1 MKSLRNSHQPNAVVK
16 GSVEIEEENEKIKKV
31 PVAQKEAITEL
42 FGKLKQ
48 DPELNKLMRSVLEN
62 DSSSIEK
69 GKIIEAAFDQS
80 IGAFSPDIMFEKMV
94 RDFRTAKQLYGE
106 RLIQLLTGYDPN
118 YVEKNIGVPEF
129 RRELKT
135 KIKDRVAELRN
146 DQLVSK
152 EGTVTDK
159 GVTLAS
165 LVLCLEELDRL
176 APKSGWG
183 EHVSEK
189 KSVYGSAEGIKPFT
203 KNDRYRDIAIKKSI
217 KTAIRRGHQ
226 SLHEADLQ
234 SFKRRSKGTFE
245 IMYAVDASVSM
256 KGEKLS
262 NAKKAGV
269 ALAYKAIQNKDKVGL
284 LLFSD
289 EVLAEVPPSLD
300 FVRILNALTCVK
312 ASRQTN
318 IAQTILKACELF
330 GRNAAKHLII
340 LTDAMP
346 TAARSGDDPNKETI
360 NATGVAANYGITIS
374 VIGLGLTKE
383 GAHLAEKIVDI
394 GKGKCYTV
402 TNAKDVDVIILE
414 DYRGLR
420 E

>member
-1 MKSLRNSHQPNAVVK
+1 MVT

-62 DSSSIEK
+62 DASSIEK

-129 RRELKT
+129 QRELKT

-152 EGTVTDK
+152 EGAVTDK

-176 APKSGWG
+176 APKSCWG
-183 EHVSEK
+183 EHISEK
-189 KSVYGSAEGIKPFT
+189 KSVYGSTEGVKPFA
-203 KNDRYRDIAIKKSI
+203 KHDRYRDIAIKKSI

-234 SFKRRSKGTFE
+234 SFERRSKGTFE
-245 IMYAVDASVSM
+245 IIYAVDASVSM

-300 FVRILNALTCVK
+300 LVRILNTLTCVK

-330 GRNAAKHLII
+330 SRSAAKHLII

-346 TAARSGDDPNKETI
+346 TAAHGGDDPYKETI
-360 NATGVAANYGITIS
+360 EAAGVAANHSITIS

-383 GAHLAEKIVDI
+383 GASLAEKIVEV
-394 GKGKCYTV
+394 GKGKCYTLIN
-402 TNAKDVDVIILE
+402 TKDVDVIILE

>member
-1 MKSLRNSHQPNAVVK
+1 MVT

-152 EGTVTDK
+152 EGAVTDK

-183 EHVSEK
+183 EHISEK
-189 KSVYGSAEGIKPFT
+189 KSAYGSTAGVKPFA
-203 KNDRYRDIAIKKSI
+203 KHDRYRDIAIKKSI

-226 SLHEADLQ
+226 SLDEADLQ
-234 SFKRRSKGTFE
+234 SFERRSKGTFE

-300 FVRILNALTCVK
+300 LVRILNALTCVK

-330 GRNAAKHLII
+330 SRSAAKHLII

-346 TAARSGDDPNKETI
+346 TAARNGDDPYKETI
-360 NATGVAANYGITIS
+360 DAAGVAANYGITIS
-374 VIGLGLTKE
+374 VIGVGLTKE
-383 GAHLAEKIVDI
+383 GARLAEKMVEV

-402 TNAKDVDVIILE
+402 TNARDVDVIILE

>member
-1 MKSLRNSHQPNAVVK
+1 MVK

-135 KIKDRVAELRN
+135 KIKNRVAELRN
-146 DQLVSK
+146 DQLISK
-152 EGTVTDK
+152 EGTVTGK

-189 KSVYGSAEGIKPFT
+189 KSVYGSAEGIKPFA
-203 KNDRYRDIAIKKSI
+203 KHDRYRDIAIKKSI

-234 SFKRRSKGTFE
+234 SFERRSKGTFE

-289 EVLAEVPPSLD
+289 KVLAEVPPSLD
-300 FVRILNALTCVK
+300 LVRILNALTCVK

-330 GRNAAKHLII
+330 SRNAAKHLII

-346 TAARSGDDPNKETI
+346 TAARSGDDPSKETI
-360 NATGVAANYGITIS
+360 TAAGVAANYGITIS

-383 GAHLAEKIVDI
+383 GAHLAEKIVEV

-402 TNAKDVDVIILE
+402 INAKDVDVIILE